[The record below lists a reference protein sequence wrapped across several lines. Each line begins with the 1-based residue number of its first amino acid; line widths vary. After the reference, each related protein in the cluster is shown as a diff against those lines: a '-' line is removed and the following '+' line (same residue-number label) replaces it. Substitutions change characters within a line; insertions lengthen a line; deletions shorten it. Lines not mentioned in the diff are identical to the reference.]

1 MAKPSRKTTASAI
14 PLHPS
19 NALHPIVSFLQSA
32 RNASFA
38 LFLFCFLLYGNTL
51 NHGFTQDD
59 AIVITDNM
67 FTQQGFQG
75 IPGILKYD
83 TFFGFF
89 KEEGK
94 ANLVAGGRYRPFT
107 LIIFALEYELFGLS
121 PFAAHLLTIVWY
133 AACVIVLYLCL
144 LVLLKIRLG
153 ETSALVA
160 FSAALLF
167 AAHPIHTEAVANI
180 KGRDEII
187 CLFLS
192 LLSLRFVLK
201 GLDSQKV
208 YWYFLAGITFFLGL
222 LSKENAITFMAIIP
236 LAIIFFRK
244 FEWKSAIIPL
254 GILTVTTFIFLI
266 IRAQVLGQWFGS
278 EPPMELLNNPFLKL
292 VGDTFVPMTFS
303 EKMATITYTLGRY
316 VQLLLFP
323 HPLTHDYYPRHIAM
337 MSWTHPGV
345 LVSLALYI
353 AMAAFIVLKWK
364 SRSVYAFCLIYFI
377 ATLSIVSNL
386 FFPVGTNM
394 SERFLFMPSVGFAL
408 LTAYWMITE
417 MWNKGK
423 QTLFFGMLGIILTL
437 YSLKTITRNNVWE
450 SNSKLFISD
459 VEISDNSAKLL
470 NAAGAEKLVLANNET
485 DPAKKAEWIKAAKE
499 HLEKAISIH
508 PQYLNAWL
516 LLGNAYFYNEEYDKA
531 IESYLKTLAINPNYQ
546 DALGNLGKAY
556 REGGKMYGEK
566 QGNVE
571 KALQYLNE
579 ALRYLP
585 DDYETL
591 RLLGVANGVSGN
603 HTLAIEYFEKA
614 TIAEPDLADAWLNLG
629 TAYFSAGDIEKGNY
643 FYAKA
648 KEMDPAVLDRNQR
661 K

>member
-1 MAKPSRKTTASAI
+1 MAKPSRKTAAEAI
-14 PLHPS
+14 PVHSTNVLHPF
-19 NALHPIVSFLQSA
+19 LSFLQSS
-32 RNASFA
+32 RNASIA
-38 LFLFCFLLYGNTL
+38 LLLFCFLLYGNTL
-51 NHGFTQDD
+51 GHDYTQDD

-67 FTQQGFQG
+67 FTQQGVQG

-107 LIIFALEYELFGLS
+107 LVIFAIEYELFGLN
-121 PFAAHLLTIVWY
+121 PFAFHLLTVLWY
-133 AACVIVLYLCL
+133 AACVIALYLCL
-144 LVLLKIRLG
+144 LALLKFRFG
-153 ETSALVA
+153 DTSSLIA

-167 AAHPIHTEAVANI
+167 AAHPIHTEAVANV

-187 CLFLS
+187 CLLLS
-192 LLSLRFVLK
+192 LLSLRLVLK
-201 GLDSQKV
+201 GMDTQKIF
-208 YWYFLAGITFFLGL
+208 WYFLAGITFFLGL

-236 LAIIFFRK
+236 LSILFFRK
-244 FEWKSAIIPL
+244 FQWKSAIIPIGML
-254 GILTVTTFIFLI
+254 SAATFIFLL

-292 VGDTFVPMTFS
+292 AGDTFVPMNLS

-316 VQLLLFP
+316 IQLLLFP

-337 MSWTHPGV
+337 MSWSQPGV
-345 LVSLALYI
+345 LASVALYI
-353 AMAAFIVLKWK
+353 AMGIFIFLKWK
-364 SRSVYAFCLIYFI
+364 SRSDYAFCLIYFI
-377 ATLSIVSNL
+377 ATLSIVSNV

-394 SERFLFMPSVGFAL
+394 SERFLFMPSVGFSL
-408 LTAYWMITE
+408 LTAYWMTTE
-417 MWNKGK
+417 VWNKGK
-423 QTLFFGMLGIILTL
+423 QNIFFGILLTLLGL

-450 SNSKLFISD
+450 SNSKLFTSD
-459 VEISDNSAKLL
+459 VEISKNSAKLL
-470 NAAGAEKLVLANNET
+470 NAAGAEKLIFANNEE
-485 DPAKKAEWIKAAKE
+485 DAAKKSEWIAAAKA

-531 IESYLKTLAINPNYQ
+531 IESYLKTLSINPNYE
-546 DALGNLGKAY
+546 DAKGNLGKAY

-566 QGNVE
+566 MGNLE

-579 ALRYLP
+579 AIRYLP

-591 RLLGVANGVSGN
+591 RLLGVANGVGGN

-614 TIAEPDLADAWLNLG
+614 TSVQPDLADAWLNLG
-629 TAYFSAGDIEKGNY
+629 TAYFSAGDVEKGNY

-648 KEMDPAVLDRNQR
+648 KEMDPAVMERNQR